1 MASMATELELDC
13 IRGATKPVT
22 IKFDPEK
29 KLVIVFGENGT
40 GKSTIVDAFDMI
52 ANGVFGSIEGRSTAK
67 TKHVPSIGKRAK
79 DLKVGLK
86 VGEESW
92 SGSMAGAKIE
102 VAPSDNRPAFEILRR
117 NQLLNFVEAAP
128 GQRYKVVQSFIDVSG
143 VEASEQSV
151 LDAVNQANQENTAA
165 IKCKIDAEEKLNS
178 QWEENGK
185 PGESWTEWAVKTA
198 KLETKTLST
207 KVELLEGLVGDIGS
221 FRSRKADFD
230 LADTK
235 LKEARAEL
243 EAVEIELQQQQ
254 DSWSDQTPSLIGALE
269 QTSNLLEAGWQQG
282 NCPVCQLDIKPDE
295 LRKRVSQSLDS
306 MKALKTA
313 NDKQRSAYRAVD
325 SAANSLASDR
335 TQLVTALV
343 KLLIDAKSS
352 GLQEVNELS
361 LDLETALIGVQA
373 EEVTTANLEV
383 ANLAA
388 EKIATV
394 EGILEKQ
401 KDDSQR
407 DKNQLHSVRTN
418 YGAYTEADEEIEQT
432 DLLKKKLEI
441 IHKSMRDKRIAFVQ
455 DILDS
460 VSNEIDRLYTF
471 IHPDEDVKSGRLELA
486 TNKRASLQQFG
497 EFAGTE
503 VEPQGYF
510 SDSHLDTLG
519 FCCWLALAK
528 REDAENKIIVLDDV
542 FSSVDAPHLGR
553 ILELIDQECVNFA
566 QFFAMTHNRV
576 WVDRFRQNQ
585 AAGKTTH
592 LIQLVRWTNSRGIS
606 HHRMPLELDE
616 IETLLQDHAKGQPL
630 NRQGLSSR
638 CGILLEAVLTQLSL
652 QYRCSVPHTTDGAY
666 TLGELKSSCAKLMKK
681 LERIE
686 IDEDGNE
693 SAPVSAKPPF
703 DELFK
708 IVFIRNQVGC
718 HFNLSGATLSDAE
731 VEEFGKKTVDFVKA
745 VVCNHCGDVPRAD
758 KSNYRQCT
766 CAKTRL
772 TPVNFR

>member
-52 ANGVFGSIEGRSTAK
+52 ANGAFGSIEGRSTAK

-373 EEVTTANLEV
+373 CL
-383 ANLAA
+383 
-388 EKIATV
+388 
-394 EGILEKQ
+394 
-401 KDDSQR
+401 
-407 DKNQLHSVRTN
+407 
-418 YGAYTEADEEIEQT
+418 
-432 DLLKKKLEI
+432 
-441 IHKSMRDKRIAFVQ
+441 
-455 DILDS
+455 
-460 VSNEIDRLYTF
+460 LYTS
-471 IHPDEDVKSGRLELA
+471 PSPRDLS
-486 TNKRASLQQFG
+486 TS
-497 EFAGTE
+497 
-503 VEPQGYF
+503 
-510 SDSHLDTLG
+510 
-519 FCCWLALAK
+519 
-528 REDAENKIIVLDDV
+528 
-542 FSSVDAPHLGR
+542 
-553 ILELIDQECVNFA
+553 
-566 QFFAMTHNRV
+566 
-576 WVDRFRQNQ
+576 
-585 AAGKTTH
+585 
-592 LIQLVRWTNSRGIS
+592 
-606 HHRMPLELDE
+606 RMP
-616 IETLLQDHAKGQPL
+616 
-630 NRQGLSSR
+630 SS
-638 CGILLEAVLTQLSL
+638 A
-652 QYRCSVPHTTDGAY
+652 
-666 TLGELKSSCAKLMKK
+666 
-681 LERIE
+681 
-686 IDEDGNE
+686 
-693 SAPVSAKPPF
+693 
-703 DELFK
+703 
-708 IVFIRNQVGC
+708 
-718 HFNLSGATLSDAE
+718 
-731 VEEFGKKTVDFVKA
+731 
-745 VVCNHCGDVPRAD
+745 
-758 KSNYRQCT
+758 
-766 CAKTRL
+766 
-772 TPVNFR
+772 